1 MTDNRIVNGNF
12 KTGGLSPWTGFHA
25 VIAKRSGI
33 YAVRLLGGELN
44 SFITQYVKAVPG
56 ESFELNAALLNGG
69 ALSSPQ
75 ISISIAY
82 YNAAYKLL
90 GHGLIRTIPAGRLT
104 DARSRDWVWIA
115 SPAPPGTTQAL
126 VMVNKMPQIGAP
138 DVIVEH
144 LELYPIG
151 KGGTESLRKGN
162 TTFINLYKE
171 IQRRSQK

>member
-44 SFITQYVKAVPG
+44 SFITQYVKAFPG
-56 ESFELNAALLNGG
+56 ESFELNAALSNGG
-69 ALSSPQ
+69 AFSSPQ
-75 ISISIAY
+75 ISVSIAY
-82 YNAAYKLL
+82 YNAAFKLL
-90 GHGLIRTIPAGRLT
+90 GHGLIRTIPAGRLN
-104 DARSRDWVWIA
+104 DKRSREWVWIA

-126 VMVNKMPQIGAP
+126 VMINKMPQVGAP
-138 DVIVEH
+138 DVIVEN

-151 KGGTESLRKGN
+151 IDGPENLRNGR
-162 TTFINLYKE
+162 TTFVNLYKE
-171 IQRRSQK
+171 IQRRGQK